1 MDVATIITLV
11 LSAVTIFFGGKWLL
25 VKGKLG
31 QVKALGEESLDV
43 IVAVV
48 DALEDDKITDEEIE
62 TIKEEALEVADA
74 WATLMSK
81 E

>member
-74 WATLMSK
+74 WAALVSK
-81 E
+81 G